1 MTSEKTPWWQR
12 LKQGLK
18 KTSEQLGGQLR
29 QLVTARKLDQET
41 LDELEDLL
49 IQADMSVPIAQDLRK
64 SLAKQ
69 RLNQDVTDQE
79 IKSILATDI
88 EAILSPIAVPL
99 SLQKSD
105 KPQIILVIGVN
116 GSGKTTTISKLT
128 KQWQEQGLKVAL
140 AACDTFRAAA
150 VEQLKVWGQRLNVPV
165 YAAATGSDPASLV
178 FEAMNGARFA
188 QVDILCIDTAGRL
201 HNKEGLMNEL
211 KKIIRVIQKVDPTAP
226 HHTLLV
232 LDATTGQNAY
242 QQVSLFKEMAG
253 VSGLIMTK
261 LDGTARGGVLVGL
274 AQRFALPIY
283 AIGVGETA
291 DDLQPFIARD
301 FAESLL
307 GLESKKD
314 NL

>member
-29 QLVTARKLDQET
+29 QLVAARKLDQQT
-41 LDELEDLL
+41 LDALEDLL
-49 IQADMSVPIAQDLRK
+49 IQADMSVPIAQDLRQ

-69 RLNQDVTDQE
+69 RLDQDVTDDE
-79 IKSILATDI
+79 VKTILAIDI
-88 EAILSPIAVPL
+88 EKILAPAAVPL
-99 SLQKSD
+99 VLTKTGSLQVV
-105 KPQIILVIGVN
+105 LMVGVN

-128 KQWQEQGLKVAL
+128 KQWQDQGLSVAL

-165 YAAATGSDPASLV
+165 YAKETGADAAGLA
-178 FEAMNGARFA
+178 FEAITQARA
-188 QVDILCIDTAGRL
+188 AGKDILCIDTAGRL
-201 HNKEGLMNEL
+201 QNKEGLMNEL
-211 KKIIRVIQKVDPTAP
+211 KKIIRVIQNIDPQFP

-232 LDATTGQNAY
+232 LDATTGQNAC
-242 QQVSLFKEMAG
+242 QQVSIFQEVAG
-253 VSGLIMTK
+253 ITGLIMTK

-274 AQRFALPIY
+274 AKRFGLPIH

-291 DDLQPFIARD
+291 DDLQPFVASD
-301 FAESLL
+301 FAHSLL
-307 GLESKKD
+307 GLEK
-314 NL
+314 